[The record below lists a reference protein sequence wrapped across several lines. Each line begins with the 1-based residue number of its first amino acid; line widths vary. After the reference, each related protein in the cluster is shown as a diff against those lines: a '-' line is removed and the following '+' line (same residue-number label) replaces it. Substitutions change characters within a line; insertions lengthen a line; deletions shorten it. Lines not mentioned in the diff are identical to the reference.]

1 MRMAD
6 KDISTNTENN
16 VLTEQEVFDVLN
28 FANAY
33 YAGITASTGY
43 NASVYTPFLTN
54 ERLSQIGLKP
64 KKASKSTLE
73 RQFNDPIG
81 NQKQL
86 VGYSEYLKFTEAV
99 SKRTL
104 LYYGN
109 LPAFDYTFVCRNA
122 YSKEDFE
129 SPEYK
134 ADYRRLQ
141 DFLSHFDVKGQFAYA
156 ARRMLESDAF
166 YSVFRTDGDNYEFQ
180 ELPYDYC
187 LITGR
192 SLDWGFVFDFD
203 MQWFL
208 QQGLSINQYPPNF
221 KALWKRVFGD
231 REDLKDYNPSNGLKK
246 RKGTFA
252 TWAQTSPLPS
262 KGGFTCFKFNS
273 DGYAT
278 IPFLSPMF
286 SDAINKPMIRYLQQN
301 QYIIASQKLL
311 VGLIPLLKDQ
321 KSGQV
326 ADALAVKAETL
337 GKFLGLLKQGLSD
350 AIKVGGVP
358 FSDLKDISFEQS
370 DKSIYNEYNQNLSKQ
385 AGATSSLIYG
395 SDRPTATEITLSSQI
410 DEMIATSIYPQ
421 LEKWLSTY
429 VNTLTKKYKF
439 KFRLEGTKFQNSR
452 KERLDTALKLAA
464 SGIVLPQKIAA
475 AVGMNVF
482 ELQSQLQMHGNDEF
496 RNSLYLLPNSN
507 TANLGGEV
515 GRSTVDDSEAAE
527 STLSKLDRVAE

>member
-1 MRMAD
+1 MAD
-6 KDISTNTENN
+6 NKTDIVSASSEP
-16 VLTEQEVFDVLN
+16 LTEKEVLDVLN

-33 YAGITASTGY
+33 YTGITASSQY
-43 NASVYTPFLTN
+43 NTSVFTPFLTN

-64 KKASKSTLE
+64 KKANKSTLE
-73 RQFNDPIG
+73 RQFSDPVG

-109 LPAFDYTFVCRNA
+109 LPSFDYTFTCVNA
-122 YSKEDFE
+122 YTADDLN

-134 ADYRRLQ
+134 ADFRRLQ
-141 DFLSHFDVKGQFAYA
+141 DFLRHFNVRGQFAYA
-156 ARRMLESDAF
+156 TRRMLESDAF
-166 YSVFRTDGDNYEFQ
+166 YSVFRVDGENYEFQ

-192 SLDWGFVFDFD
+192 NLDWGFVFDFD

-208 QQGLSINQYPPNF
+208 QQGLSLNQYPPNF
-221 KALWKRVFGD
+221 KVLWRRVFGD
-231 REDLKDYNPSNGLKK
+231 REDLTDYNPSNGLKK

-278 IPFLSPMF
+278 IPFLSPLF
-286 SDAINKPMIRYLQQN
+286 ADAINKPVLRYLQQN

-337 GKFLGLLKQGLSD
+337 GKFLGLLKQGLAD

-370 DKSIYNEYNQNLSKQ
+370 DKSIYDEYNKNLAKQ
-385 AGATSSLIYG
+385 SGATSSLIYG
-395 SDRPTATEITLSSQI
+395 SDRPTATEVSLSAQI

-421 LEKWLSTY
+421 FEKWLSTY
-429 VNTLTKKYKF
+429 VNSLTKKYKF

-452 KERLDTALKLAA
+452 KERLDTALKLA
-464 SGIVLPQKIAA
+464 SVGIVLPQKIAA
-475 AVGMNVF
+475 AIGMDAF
-482 ELQSQLQMHGNDEF
+482 ELESQLQMHGNDSF
-496 RNSLYLLPNSN
+496 RKLLYLLPNSN

-515 GRSTVDDSEAAE
+515 GRATVDDTEAAE